1 MTQACHRDATL
12 RQAGDTTTG
21 WTRQGCPLCEVTWG
35 VCPSQSG
42 KYTVPK
48 RVAFVSDLESE
59 VAVGRKR
66 REPGKRDSR
75 PRHVIHGPEPRVPR
89 KPLAALALRF
99 GGFGTFPFGIECDAH
114 HSLSDRCPRHHH
126 NTTAT
131 YQVCLAHLC
140 PECRLAQC
148 RFCLADGAHA
158 RPRQAIRFY
167 GHGPRRTATHALFVA
182 VVKFF
187 FSHACT
193 SGHGCALP
201 TLQERRAHGRR
212 TSERD

>member
-1 MTQACHRDATL
+1 M
-12 RQAGDTTTG
+12 
-21 WTRQGCPLCEVTWG
+21 
-35 VCPSQSG
+35 CPSQSG

-48 RVAFVSDLESE
+48 RVAFVSDLGSE

-89 KPLAALALRF
+89 KPLVALALRF
-99 GGFGTFPFGIECDAH
+99 GGFGTFPFGIECDTH
-114 HSLSDRCPRHHH
+114 HSLSDRCSRHHH

-148 RFCLADGAHA
+148 RFCPADGAHA

-167 GHGPRRTATHALFVA
+167 GYGAQTHRNACPVCGGGEIFFLPRVHERARLRAAHTA
-182 VVKFF
+182 
-187 FSHACT
+187 
-193 SGHGCALP
+193 
-201 TLQERRAHGRR
+201 RATRPRPPH
-212 TSERD
+212 E

>member
-1 MTQACHRDATL
+1 M
-12 RQAGDTTTG
+12 
-21 WTRQGCPLCEVTWG
+21 TWG

-48 RVAFVSDLESE
+48 RVAFVSDLGSE

-89 KPLAALALRF
+89 KPLVALALRF
-99 GGFGTFPFGIECDAH
+99 GGFGTFPFGIECDTH
-114 HSLSDRCPRHHH
+114 HSLSDRCSRHHH

-148 RFCLADGAHA
+148 RFCPADGAHA

-167 GHGPRRTATHALFVA
+167 GYGTRRTATRALFVA

-187 FSHACT
+187 S
-193 SGHGCALP
+193 P
-201 TLQERRAHGRR
+201 TRTRAGTVARCPHCKSDAPTAAARVREISSTQGAAPLLAHG
-212 TSERD
+212 